1 MIPLILHLLFSFNG
15 AWTAYP
21 YLPSGI
27 VLISGKEQGLV
38 IVRVTNFPTSSPS
51 MSSQPTNAP
60 TTGAPTAAPMTEAPQ
75 SSQPTNA
82 PTTDVPTA
90 APMTEAPQPCGKAK
104 VTDPCGS
111 PSDCCSDL
119 CSGGKKSTRE
129 CLPNGGPTQPPAP
142 TTPNPTPSPNT
153 CGGNKAP
160 CTSSADC
167 CSSNCKGT
175 QCKGGR
181 LLRGVEN

>member
-1 MIPLILHLLFSFNG
+1 MLPLILHLLFSFNG

-38 IVRVTNFPTSSPS
+38 IVRVTDLPTSSPS
-51 MSSQPTNAP
+51 ISSQPTNAP
-60 TTGAPTAAPMTEAPQ
+60 TTG
-75 SSQPTNA
+75 
-82 PTTDVPTA
+82 VPTA
-90 APMTEAPQPCGKAK
+90 APMTEAPQLCGLAK